1 MSDNLPEKRC
11 TPVYRS
17 LVEPLLIA
25 GVEKPFAIVNATL
38 AIALVGDLHLYG
50 WIPLSVLAHMIL
62 RRITLDDPFTR
73 QIYVKYN
80 RQPESYD
87 PWVHLRGRRGHRP
100 EGFGRDM
107 AC

>member
-1 MSDNLPEKRC
+1 MHS
-11 TPVYRS
+11 S

-50 WIPLSVLAHMIL
+50 WIPLSVLVHLVL

-87 PWVHLRGRRGHRP
+87 PWPHCRGRKGLRP
-100 EGFGRDM
+100 EGFGKRL

>member
-1 MSDNLPEKRC
+1 MTNAQPPRVNRLHAA
-11 TPVYRS
+11 

-25 GVEKPFAIVNATL
+25 GVEKPFAIVNATM

-50 WIPLSVLAHMIL
+50 WIPLAVLAHLVL
-62 RRITLDDPFTR
+62 RRITQDDPFTR

-80 RQPESYD
+80 QQGDRYE
-87 PWVHLRGRRGHRP
+87 PWPHVRGHRGRRP
-100 EGFGRDM
+100 EGFGRVM